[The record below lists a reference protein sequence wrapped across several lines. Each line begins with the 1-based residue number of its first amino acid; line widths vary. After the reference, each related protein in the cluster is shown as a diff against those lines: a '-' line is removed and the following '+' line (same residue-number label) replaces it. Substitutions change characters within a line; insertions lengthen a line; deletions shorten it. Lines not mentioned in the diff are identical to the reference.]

1 MRDAATPAR
10 SWVPN
15 LGVLRNRVVPRG
27 QSTVTELPGRGVPVS
42 PWLRFLG
49 HGPGGGGKGQEAVGP
64 TFGRDTASEAGA
76 AATKYIHPLV
86 KVIIYPNLLFC
97 YAVAPADW
105 PGDARLDPGRT
116 LWGQK

>member
-1 MRDAATPAR
+1 M
-10 SWVPN
+10 
-15 LGVLRNRVVPRG
+15 LRNRVVPPG

-49 HGPGGGGKGQEAVGP
+49 QGPGGGGKGQEAVGP
-64 TFGRDTASEAGA
+64 KFGRDSASEAGVA
-76 AATKYIHPLV
+76 AAKYIHPLV

>member
-1 MRDAATPAR
+1 MPQPQQEAGFRT
-10 SWVPN
+10 
-15 LGVLRNRVVPRG
+15 LGMLRNRVVPLG
-27 QSTVTELPGRGVPVS
+27 QSTVTELPGGGVPVS

-49 HGPGGGGKGQEAVGP
+49 QRPGHGRKGQEAVGP
-64 TFGRDTASEAGA
+64 KIGRGSASEAGA
-76 AATKYIHPLV
+76 AVAKYIHPLV
-86 KVIIYPNLLFC
+86 KVIISPNLLFC

>member
-1 MRDAATPAR
+1 M
-10 SWVPN
+10 
-15 LGVLRNRVVPRG
+15 
-27 QSTVTELPGRGVPVS
+27 
-42 PWLRFLG
+42 
-49 HGPGGGGKGQEAVGP
+49 
-64 TFGRDTASEAGA
+64 A
-76 AATKYIHPLV
+76 AAKYIHPLV

>member
-1 MRDAATPAR
+1 M
-10 SWVPN
+10 
-15 LGVLRNRVVPRG
+15 
-27 QSTVTELPGRGVPVS
+27 
-42 PWLRFLG
+42 
-49 HGPGGGGKGQEAVGP
+49 
-64 TFGRDTASEAGA
+64 

>member
-1 MRDAATPAR
+1 MRQPQQEAGFRT
-10 SWVPN
+10 
-15 LGVLRNRVVPRG
+15 LGVLRNRAAPSG
-27 QSTVTELPGRGVPVS
+27 QPTVTELPGKGVPVS

-49 HGPGGGGKGQEAVGP
+49 QRTGRGGKDQEAVGP
-64 TFGRDTASEAGA
+64 KFGRVSASEAGVA
-76 AATKYIHPLV
+76 AAKYIHPLV

-105 PGDARLDPGRT
+105 PGDALLDPGRS

>member
-1 MRDAATPAR
+1 M
-10 SWVPN
+10 
-15 LGVLRNRVVPRG
+15 LRNRAVLPG
-27 QSTVTELPGRGVPVS
+27 QPTVTEPPGKGMPVS

-49 HGPGGGGKGQEAVGP
+49 QRPGRGGKGQEAVGP
-64 TFGRDTASEAGA
+64 KFGRGAASEAGVA
-76 AATKYIHPLV
+76 VKYIHPLV